1 MAGAT
6 PANPA
11 TLVAS
16 RKLSR
21 LMADALLIFKPD
33 ASYRLAAR
41 AGIWGWLSTER
52 DWKVESL
59 AWFQPP
65 ASLIESHYDFLKGR
79 PFFPWLVD
87 FMTALPLAV
96 GRVTAS
102 GETLERMRHDLGET
116 RIAQSRPGSLRER
129 YGIFGGVNC
138 LHLSDSP
145 ESGTA
150 EVARWAKFVQLD
162 EVSVDLAVETDKFDH
177 TYRLRSLAT
186 QVAGGVHVELASQMI
201 RELLTEESEI
211 DGDRLQ
217 ALWRITLGA
226 LA

>member
-1 MAGAT
+1 
-6 PANPA
+6 
-11 TLVAS
+11 
-16 RKLSR
+16 
-21 LMADALLIFKPD
+21 MADALIIFKPD
-33 ASYRLAAR
+33 ASYRMAAR
-41 AGIWGWLSTER
+41 AGIWGWLSAER

-102 GETLERMRHDLGET
+102 GETLEQMRHDLGET

-129 YGIFGGVNC
+129 YGVFGGVNC

-145 ESGTA
+145 ETGSA
-150 EVARWAKFVQLD
+150 EVKRWAEFVQLD
-162 EVSVDLAVETDKFDH
+162 EVSVDLAVESDKPDH

-186 QVAGGVHVELASQMI
+186 QVAGGFHVELASQTI
-201 RELLTEESEI
+201 RELLAEEAAI
-211 DGDRLQ
+211 DGDQLQ
-217 ALWRITLGA
+217 ALWRIILGA

>member
-1 MAGAT
+1 
-6 PANPA
+6 
-11 TLVAS
+11 
-16 RKLSR
+16 
-21 LMADALLIFKPD
+21 MADALLIFKPD

-41 AGIWGWLSTER
+41 AGIWGWLSSER

-65 ASLIESHYDFLKGR
+65 AALIESHYDFLKGR

-102 GETLERMRHDLGET
+102 GATLEQMRNDLGET

-129 YGIFGGVNC
+129 YGVYGGVNC

-145 ESGTA
+145 ETGSA
-150 EVARWAKFVQLD
+150 EVKRWAEFVQLD
-162 EVSVDLAVETDKFDH
+162 EVSVDLTFESDKPDH

-186 QVAGGVHVELASQMI
+186 QVAGGFHVELGSQTV
-201 RELLTEESEI
+201 RELLAEESEI
-211 DGDRLQ
+211 EGDQLQ
-217 ALWRITLGA
+217 ALWRIILGA

>member
-1 MAGAT
+1 
-6 PANPA
+6 
-11 TLVAS
+11 
-16 RKLSR
+16 
-21 LMADALLIFKPD
+21 MADALVIFKPD

-41 AGIWGWLSTER
+41 AGLWGWLSAER

-65 ASLIESHYDFLKGR
+65 APLIESHYDFLKGR

-102 GETLERMRHDLGET
+102 GATLEQMRHDLGET

-129 YGIFGGVNC
+129 YGIYGGVNC

-145 ESGTA
+145 ETGSA
-150 EVARWAKFVQLD
+150 EVKRWAEFVQLD
-162 EVSVDLAVETDKFDH
+162 EMSVDLAVETDKPDH

-186 QVAGGVHVELASQMI
+186 QVAGGIHVELASQTI
-201 RELLTEESEI
+201 RELLAEESEI
-211 DGDRLQ
+211 DGERLQ
-217 ALWRITLGA
+217 ALWRVTLGA

>member
-1 MAGAT
+1 
-6 PANPA
+6 
-11 TLVAS
+11 
-16 RKLSR
+16 
-21 LMADALLIFKPD
+21 MADALLIFKPD
-33 ASYRLAAR
+33 ASYRLAPR

-52 DWKVESL
+52 NWKVESL

-65 ASLIESHYDFLKGR
+65 ASLIESHYDFLKER

-102 GETLERMRHDLGET
+102 ATALEQMRHDLGET
-116 RIAQSRPGSLRER
+116 RIAQARPGSLRER
-129 YGIFGGVNC
+129 YGIFGGINC
-138 LHLSDSP
+138 LHLSDST
-145 ESGTA
+145 ETGSA
-150 EVARWAKFVQLD
+150 EVERWAKFVQLD
-162 EVSVDLAVETDKFDH
+162 DVSVDLAIETDKPDH

-186 QVAGGVHVELASQMI
+186 QVSGGFHVELASQTI
-201 RELLTEESEI
+201 RELLAEESDI
-211 DGDRLQ
+211 DGERLE

>member
-1 MAGAT
+1 
-6 PANPA
+6 
-11 TLVAS
+11 
-16 RKLSR
+16 
-21 LMADALLIFKPD
+21 MADALLIFKPD
-33 ASYRLAAR
+33 ASYRLAPR
-41 AGIWGWLSTER
+41 AGIWGWLTSER
-52 DWKVESL
+52 DWRIESL

-87 FMTALPLAV
+87 FMTALPLVV
-96 GRVTAS
+96 GRITAS
-102 GETLERMRHDLGET
+102 AEALEQMRYDLGET

-138 LHLSDSP
+138 LHLSDAP
-145 ESGTA
+145 ETGAA
-150 EVARWAKFVQLD
+150 EVERWAKFVQLT
-162 EVSVDLAVETDKFDH
+162 EVSVNLAMESDKPDH

-186 QVAGGVHVELASQMI
+186 QVAAGFHVELASQTI

-211 DGDRLQ
+211 EGDRLE